1 MDTPRLWGFV
11 AGGSHRSKY
20 QTAVSTSNDK
30 VRKGCEHVNGASM
43 RGRKVDAMDALLPY
57 LVLAAGVAVVMAAF
71 TLLALRIRRR
81 GTAGGGLGGALAA
94 YEEAFRA

>member
-1 MDTPRLWGFV
+1 
-11 AGGSHRSKY
+11 
-20 QTAVSTSNDK
+20 
-30 VRKGCEHVNGASM
+30 M

-94 YEEAFRA
+94 YEEAFRATSHAAHHEIRAQADRKTPTGSPDPLRTRRKRG

>member
-1 MDTPRLWGFV
+1 
-11 AGGSHRSKY
+11 
-20 QTAVSTSNDK
+20 
-30 VRKGCEHVNGASM
+30 M

-94 YEEAFRA
+94 YEEAFRATSHAAHHEIRAQADRRTPTGSPDPLRTRRKRG